1 MKNRLKELWHHLK
14 WHVATYP
21 FFAAVPYLIEVIS
34 NGKTTKEATS
44 LVFYGIKAAVVDNPT
59 LIAVPVI
66 AAVCLRQCY
75 KLYKYA
81 ARSLNRLALLEQT
94 VRNVGIRSFSHHAED
109 EKKENWD
116 LCKSELMKSSSHL
129 CIMGAG
135 GYETFSGPGMPLH
148 EFLKTATCA
157 VRILLLDPTSDA
169 FSQRCTTTRTS
180 EEIYRNWIYTSI
192 EYCRE
197 LEKKRNASVEIRL
210 YSDYPIWKMIFNEE
224 YMWLQWYAHDKDIHE
239 SQVYHLQSA
248 ARVNRTS
255 LYYPLAS
262 VFQRRWQRGKP
273 VNLSKWR
280 RPIA

>member
-1 MKNRLKELWHHLK
+1 MKNRLKELWHHIK
-14 WHVATYP
+14 WHAATWP
-21 FFAAVPYLIEVIS
+21 FFAAIPFVVEVIS
-34 NGKTTKEATS
+34 GQPPMEAGRLAMGGLKTALFE
-44 LVFYGIKAAVVDNPT
+44 NPV
-59 LIAVPVI
+59 LIALPFATGAFVGVI
-66 AAVCLRQCY
+66 Y
-75 KLYKYA
+75 KLYESANKN
-81 ARSLNRLALLEQT
+81 LLRLKVLEQT
-94 VRNVGIRSFSHHAED
+94 VKDVGIRSFSHHAED

-116 LCKSELMKSSSHL
+116 SCKSELMKSPSQL

-135 GYETFSGPGMPLH
+135 GYETFSGSGMPLH
-148 EFLKTATCA
+148 EFLKTATCDI
-157 VRILLLDPTSDA
+157 RILLLDPTSEA
-169 FSQRCTTTRTS
+169 FVQRCTTTQTS
-180 EEIYRNWIYTSI
+180 EETYRNWIYTSI

-280 RPIA
+280 RPIV